1 MTVVTNNPLSAMSY
15 TNKDFNSIFV
25 ELLDIVKELSSK
37 WDPTISNESDPG
49 VILLKADA
57 IIADKNNYNIDKN
70 ILELYPETV
79 TQEFNARNIYKQLAY
94 RMPWY
99 KSATTS
105 ITFKWVGEQSLV
117 GATVSIPKYTMLTS
131 SDGTVVYTLV
141 EEVLID
147 ADHQL
152 ATGDAIEGTFQTLTI
167 NGSQVIDIVH
177 LDSNNRIYLPDAT
190 VAENGIFITN
200 VSKHQLW
207 KQVDNL
213 QVIPKNTLA
222 YEFGIDSRTST
233 CYIEFPDDIDKL
245 IESGLNVQYIVSQG
259 SEGNVSAQFID
270 RFYGDVTVSIGN
282 DELLLNESTV
292 QLYNPA
298 ASVNGRNPETIEE
311 AYKSYKKVAGTFD
324 TLVTLRDYANAIY
337 NSELVSNA
345 IVSDRVNDVQCSY
358 TITTEDPVNP
368 LVTQQTASSR
378 MISYY
383 KDTVPFDGDIGWY
396 SYDSEKGMELVPAA
410 NVLKGQELYRLY
422 ADNSELN
429 PFDLKLYLLH
439 SPGVIASID
448 DYESTFNLEH
458 PQSAVEQ
465 NVKGYLYEQQCI
477 QHNFSD
483 ILANLPCLFKNSF
496 PVSIKIVPQHKLT
509 TLQMDQVKRNII
521 TALWNVCNSR
531 AVEFGAEPNYDLI
544 YSTIQ
549 NADDRI
555 KTVILDEFD
564 YTTFA
569 TYWDAN
575 TGEFKDIP
583 ISNSTSSLVIEVKNK
598 DECKNN
604 YKKFATQLT
613 KSGLQAAYFITKEP
627 SGDVYR
633 YNDRSNDFDLYS
645 TQRPT
650 IQKQV
655 LAKSVLAGRTPLFN
669 DASAFEYKVNH
680 KFIEETTVNRVTTL
694 SAIVPFKNTS
704 DTITSEGN
712 TQDITLEKETVNI
725 DGVDVSIHIPK
736 SDSTANTA
744 SYTLQ
749 ENESIRFLAPAF
761 KSDVN
766 YSNYA
771 KFQLI
776 LANKTGDTKVPEDY
790 SASIDSNSATYQINA
805 KDYNATIY
813 DYIKDGLITV
823 RRTSNDATAL
833 SNMAH
838 GDKVHIYVSGGA
850 RTLQHEKV
858 GTGYRLTTGSNTS
871 HSANATWT
879 LTKYT
884 NEEDSASVS
893 YCFSFGGD
901 TIEQDV
907 KKKEIISFDKEPE
920 PGSVEFCADGGSTYT
935 LLSEDT
941 AETGER
947 LGTYTAPS
955 NGKVRYSESC
965 YLYAKSVST
974 VTLKPSPTD
983 DTYLTADP
991 LISIDYSFVLESA
1004 EFESSITG
1012 ESVVKSSDTVERIKV
1027 SKTFTATNVQLPLT
1041 LNTHSGIATTDNQYV
1056 LSSNVPRVTRLS
1068 NIETSLSDLSEAKFY
1083 NADDAI
1089 LHSVEDGLI
1098 TEPSQYD
1105 EDKHYKNAEGQEYPA
1120 LWMLDTPLLRVY
1132 DDVEFTDLTKLQLQ
1146 SKNSNSQYQRVTR
1159 SGTSFVI
1166 DTSAPQSDTILGM
1179 YQGDDAWVSYKHQ
1192 SDRIREDGNNY
1203 SVNDAYVGVAPIIHK
1218 AWIKA
1223 QLKLYTNKELY
1234 RVEANSDYQLRTG
1247 DSIVFFWRNED
1258 SDNDDAPYQYRK
1270 YTGTNSANATA
1281 TEQSP
1286 IIRPSFRVEGMSLGN
1301 AIIDPSQLN
1310 DSGVLYPGDDLY
1322 HSVVTM
1328 YGENDLSGSK
1338 SIETRSLKQRV
1349 LDNNKDNYYFITNTT
1364 DAATHT
1370 RYEMTLEC
1378 QSDITKID
1386 KWYEGFKAVYRY
1398 TLQTDEY
1405 FVRTNKTYT
1414 AYEIFHPGT
1423 LVGLEITWTTSSI
1436 NDYIRQKY
1444 PKIEDIKD
1452 YSLYMHLFKN
1462 HTLKVSHIP
1471 YDEIMVSGITAFSEY
1486 CATIPTAHKMFTR
1499 EQQVYNII
1507 EGNKLMIKKREI
1519 TDVEPPVFKSWVDTA
1534 IKPEFEVSYTTDI
1547 GEAVTLPSVNIQS
1560 EDYSWTARACLN
1572 LNLSQDEP
1580 QQITLLSNTNQSVQC
1595 VAVPYTSNDGGK
1607 QTTTYRLFPEPLTK
1621 DAPTIAEVRDVQPV
1635 YVQSSVFVNRIGG
1648 TNIDVSYVDLLG
1660 DRHSV
1665 DLYMYALDNFDADAL
1680 NSVFSVRSEDL
1691 NVVCN
1696 LSRITDKI
1704 GMLSLTLDID
1714 SKYILSV
1721 DNLSDKTP
1729 VQILVGEKL
1738 LQPMNSNSTN
1748 VGRGTYYYRLKTDSQ
1763 NLLQLKVQLP
1773 DDATDLTDID
1783 LVVFGTLLRYTDNE
1797 LFSNY
1802 GSSPDEILEL
1812 IQDYDI
1818 KKIYKYNNRVTS
1830 KDECYIKDPLSSKS
1844 FFDVNH
1850 IMNPYTIAKAELRLS
1865 AATDSQIMIINN
1877 R

>member
-396 SYDSEKGMELVPAA
+396 SYDSERGMELVPAA
-410 NVLKGQELYRLY
+410 SVKKGQQLYRLY

-429 PFDLKLYLLH
+429 PFNLKLYLLH

-477 QHNFSD
+477 QHDFSD
-483 ILANLPCLFKNSF
+483 ILADLPCLFKNSF

-531 AVEFGAEPNYDLI
+531 AIEFSAEPNYDLI

-583 ISNSTSSLVIEVKNK
+583 ISNSTSSLVIEVQSIT
-598 DECKNN
+598 ECDR
-604 YKKFATQLT
+604 YKKFTSQWT
-613 KSGLQAAYFITKEP
+613 KSALQAAYFITKEP
-627 SGDVYR
+627 AGYVYR
-633 YNDRSNDFDLYS
+633 YNDKTNDFDIYS
-645 TQRPT
+645 LLRPT

-680 KFIEETTVNRVTTL
+680 KFIEETTVDRVTTL

-704 DTITSEGN
+704 DTITSAGT

-725 DGVDVSIHIPK
+725 NGVDVSIHIPK

-805 KDYNATIY
+805 KDYNETIY
-813 DYIKDGLITV
+813 NHIKDGLITV
-823 RRTSNDATAL
+823 RRTSNDAT
-833 SNMAH
+833 SWSKI
-838 GDKVHIYVSGGA
+838 DDEDSVHIYLSGGT

-858 GTGYRLTTGSNTS
+858 GTSYRLTTGDSTS
-871 HSANATWT
+871 HSANATWNVYR
-879 LTKYT
+879 L
-884 NEEDSASVS
+884 NDDVS
-893 YCFSFGGD
+893 FWFVGSD
-901 TIEQDV
+901 EKKDV
-907 KKKEIISFDKEPE
+907 TEGAIIFDKEPLE
-920 PGSVEFCADGGSTYT
+920 GSVKFAVKGATEYET
-935 LLSEDT
+935 LEPKTENDDDVKKGKYKVGDYVAPKS
-941 AETGER
+941 
-947 LGTYTAPS
+947 GTI
-955 NGKVRYSESC
+955 VYSPVY
-965 YLYAKSVST
+965 YLYARSVTT
-974 VTLKPSPTD
+974 VALKRSQTD
-983 DTYLTADP
+983 DTYLVADP
-991 LISIDYSFVLESA
+991 TISADYDFIIDSSPSKRERFLSEDTIECTRFSRI
-1004 EFESSITG
+1004 FSIT
-1012 ESVVKSSDTVERIKV
+1012 E
-1027 SKTFTATNVQLPLT
+1027 VQLPLT
-1041 LNTHSGIATTDNQYV
+1041 LNTHSGIATTDNQCAL
-1056 LSSNVPRVTRLS
+1056 LSSVPMISGLLNEDLS
-1068 NIETSLSDLSEAKFY
+1068 IVKLSEAKFK
-1083 NADDAI
+1083 
-1089 LHSVEDGLI
+1089 ED
-1098 TEPSQYD
+1098 
-1105 EDKHYKNAEGQEYPA
+1105 NEYPA

-1146 SKNSNSQYQRVTR
+1146 SKNANSQYQRVTR

-1192 SDRIREDGNNY
+1192 SDRIRENGNDY
-1203 SVNDAYVGVAPIIHK
+1203 SVNDAYVGVAPIIHR
-1218 AWIKA
+1218 AWIKD
-1223 QLKLYTNKELY
+1223 QLKLYTDKELY

-1247 DSIVFFWRNED
+1247 DSIVFFWRTED
-1258 SDNDDAPYQYRK
+1258 TDDAPYQYMK

-1444 PKIEDIKD
+1444 PKIEDIED

-1704 GMLSLTLDID
+1704 GTLSLTLDID

-1729 VQILVGEKL
+1729 VQILVGETP

-1748 VGRGTYYYRLKTDSQ
+1748 VGRGTYYYRLETNSQ

-1797 LFSNY
+1797 LFSKY
-1802 GSSPDEILEL
+1802 GSSPDEILQL
-1812 IQDYDI
+1812 VQDYDI

-1850 IMNPYTIAKAELRLS
+1850 IMNPYTIGKAELRLS

>member
-190 VAENGIFITN
+190 VAENGIFINN

-396 SYDSEKGMELVPAA
+396 SYDSERGMELVPAA
-410 NVLKGQELYRLY
+410 SVKKGQQLYRLY

-429 PFDLKLYLLH
+429 PFNLKLYLLH

-477 QHNFSD
+477 QHDFSD
-483 ILANLPCLFKNSF
+483 ILADLPCLFKNSF

-531 AVEFGAEPNYDLI
+531 AIEFGAEPNYDLI

-583 ISNSTSSLVIEVKNK
+583 ISNSTSSLVIEVQDK
-598 DECKNN
+598 DECDRKRSTN
-604 YKKFATQLT
+604 QWT
-613 KSGLQAAYFITKEP
+613 KSVLQAAYFITKKP
-627 SGDVYR
+627 AGCVYR
-633 YNDRSNDFDLYS
+633 YNDKTNDFDIYS
-645 TQRPT
+645 LLRPT

-805 KDYNATIY
+805 KDYNETIY
-813 DYIKDGLITV
+813 NHIKDGLITV
-823 RRTSNDATAL
+823 RRTSDDAT
-833 SNMAH
+833 SWSKIN
-838 GDKVHIYVSGGA
+838 DKDSVHIYLSGSS

-858 GTGYRLTTGSNTS
+858 GTSYRLTTGDSTS

-879 LTKYT
+879 VEKS
-884 NEEDSASVS
+884 NDNIA
-893 YCFSFGGD
+893 FSFVD
-901 TIEQDV
+901 NKT
-907 KKKEIISFDKEPE
+907 
-920 PGSVEFCADGGSTYT
+920 TY
-935 LLSEDT
+935 
-941 AETGER
+941 
-947 LGTYTAPS
+947 
-955 NGKVRYSESC
+955 
-965 YLYAKSVST
+965 YLYAKSFST
-974 VTLKPSPTD
+974 VTLKDSQVD
-983 DTYLTADP
+983 DAYLTANP
-991 LISIDYSFVLESA
+991 SIVVDYDFVIA
-1004 EFESSITG
+1004 SSLSG
-1012 ESVVKSSDTVERIKV
+1012 GNVVTPDNTIECTRFSRTFKV
-1027 SKTFTATNVQLPLT
+1027 TNIQLPST
-1041 LNTHSGIATTDNQYV
+1041 LNTHSGIATTDNQYA
-1056 LSSNVPRVTRLS
+1056 LASNVPM
-1068 NIETSLSDLSEAKFY
+1068 ITSLSNTESSIVSLSDAKF
-1083 NADDAI
+1083 
-1089 LHSVEDGLI
+1089 
-1098 TEPSQYD
+1098 
-1105 EDKHYKNAEGQEYPA
+1105 KEGNEYPA

-1146 SKNSNSQYQRVTR
+1146 SKNSNSQYQRVMR

-1166 DTSAPQSDTILGM
+1166 DASAPQSDTILGM

-1192 SDRIREDGNNY
+1192 SDRIRENGNDY

-1218 AWIKA
+1218 AWIKD

-1247 DSIVFFWRNED
+1247 DSIVFFWRTED
-1258 SDNDDAPYQYRK
+1258 TDDAPYQYRK
-1270 YTGTNSANATA
+1270 YTGTNSADATA

-1286 IIRPSFRVEGMSLGN
+1286 IIRPSFRVEGMSLSN

-1310 DSGVLYPGDDLY
+1310 DSGVLYPGDNLY

-1364 DAATHT
+1364 DADTHS

-1436 NDYIRQKY
+1436 NDYIRQDY
-1444 PKIEDIKD
+1444 PELEDIKD

-1729 VQILVGEKL
+1729 VQILVGETP

-1748 VGRGTYYYRLKTDSQ
+1748 VGRGTYYYRLETNSQ

-1797 LFSNY
+1797 LFSKY
-1802 GSSPDEILEL
+1802 GSSPDEILQL
-1812 IQDYDI
+1812 VQDYDI

-1850 IMNPYTIAKAELRLS
+1850 IMNPYTIGKAELRLS